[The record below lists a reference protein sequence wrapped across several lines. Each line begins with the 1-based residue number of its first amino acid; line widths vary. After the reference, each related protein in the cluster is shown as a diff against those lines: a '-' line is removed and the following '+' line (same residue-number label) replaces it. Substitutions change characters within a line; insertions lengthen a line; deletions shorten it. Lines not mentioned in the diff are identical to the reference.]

1 MNEKNSASRP
11 PTELNAP
18 LSADNLET
26 LEHLHRAIE
35 LADGFALFF
44 ACCDQPT
51 QRDDLIAHLNAL
63 LLQQG
68 RLARRLDVVP
78 PAKGLLASLKNAC
91 RPASY
96 RSAGPSSR
104 ASRPAHR
111 LSPIESQGG
120 AQARRRSRRG
130 MATPACVHVCGLED
144 VLLPDNPHPPVLSQ
158 INLARD
164 RFRDLPCPLV
174 FWLPDAALTRLAQ
187 GAPDFWA
194 WGSGIFD
201 FLPRWVPLA
210 RLIQAQPEPSE
221 VIQAERRIRVLEN
234 LLADY
239 RTLGDGPTEQ
249 RARAGLLVDLADL
262 YQVTYRPQTA
272 RQRLEE
278 ALPLVRRLKDTAL
291 EIRTRDLLRGLNASP
306 ETKDLGS

>member
-26 LEHLHRAIE
+26 LEHLRRALE

-44 ACCDQPT
+44 ARCDQPT

-63 LLQQG
+63 ILQQG
-68 RLARRLDVVP
+68 HLTRRLDVVP

-91 RPASY
+91 RPAPY

-104 ASRPAHR
+104 AFRPAHR
-111 LSPIESQGG
+111 LSPTKSQGG
-120 AQARRRSRRG
+120 AQARRRSRRSL
-130 MATPACVHVCGLED
+130 ATPACVHVCGLED
-144 VLLPDNPHPPVLSQ
+144 ALPSDDPHPPVLSQ
-158 INLARD
+158 LNLARD

-210 RLIQAQPEPSE
+210 RLHQAQPEPSE
-221 VIQAERRIRVLEN
+221 VTQAEERIRAMEN
-234 LLADY
+234 LLSDY

-272 RQRLEE
+272 RQRLQE
-278 ALPLVRRLKDTAL
+278 ALPLVQRLGDKGL
-291 EIRTRDLLRGLNASP
+291 ESRARDLLRGLDA
-306 ETKDLGS
+306 EIKDLGS